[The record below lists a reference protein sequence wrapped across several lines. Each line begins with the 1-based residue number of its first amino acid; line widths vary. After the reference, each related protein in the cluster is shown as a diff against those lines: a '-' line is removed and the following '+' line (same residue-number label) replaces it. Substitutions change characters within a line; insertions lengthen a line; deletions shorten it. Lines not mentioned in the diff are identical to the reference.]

1 MGFGLKKF
9 FSKLFSKVFH
19 HFGGKKQIYYYLLGY
34 ANQKFPTI
42 FKCQSFVF

>member
-1 MGFGLKKF
+1 MGFGLKNC
-9 FSKLFSKVFH
+9 FSKLFSKVFY
-19 HFGGKKQIYYYLLGY
+19 HFRGKKQIYYYLPDY